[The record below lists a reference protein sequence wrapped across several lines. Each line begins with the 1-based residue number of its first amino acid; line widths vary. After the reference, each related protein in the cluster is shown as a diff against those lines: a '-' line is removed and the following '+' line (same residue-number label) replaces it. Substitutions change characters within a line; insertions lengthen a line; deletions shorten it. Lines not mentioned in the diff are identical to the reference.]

1 MVFNPNSVQPQQLEL
16 TIKKSMTVDDFLLK
30 FSRVPSNEK
39 LFFVQNLGIMLKA
52 GVSILT
58 ALQTL
63 AKQAENKKFALII
76 TETAQAV
83 EKGKTLT
90 DSLKLNQKIFG
101 ELFINMIEAGE
112 ISGKLESVLAQLYLQ
127 MKKHHELV
135 SKIKGA
141 MTYPAVIMF
150 AMVGIG
156 IFMMLIIVPQLTG
169 MLKEAGASL
178 PLPTKIL
185 IAVSDF
191 LTKNTLLCLIISVV
205 TIFTFIKTI
214 QTKSGKYYFDLFLI
228 KLPIFGK
235 IIKKVNLA
243 KFSRTISSLLKTD
256 IMIIKTFQ
264 ITATVLGNIHY
275 RNAVEEIAEKIKKGT
290 PINEVIATY
299 PKLFPPIVIQMI
311 AIGEQTG
318 ELDNI
323 LVELAEFYED
333 EIDEVMT
340 NLPSIIE
347 PVLIL
352 VLGCG
357 VGAMAVAILMPM
369 YTMTSAI

>member
-1 MVFNPNSVQPQQLEL
+1 MVFNPNSVQPQQPE
-16 TIKKSMTVDDFLLK
+16 TAEKKSMTVDDLLLK

-191 LTKNTLLCLIISVV
+191 LTKNTLLCLIVATV

-214 QTKSGKYYFDLFLI
+214 QTKQGKYYFDLFLI

-264 ITATVLGNIHY
+264 ITATILGNIHY